1 MHSMLFSVLAFAALL
16 LPTQALYFY
25 IDGPSQKCFFE
36 ELPKDTLVVGE
47 YLLSPICLQPS
58 NNLNSGHYTA
68 TQWNE
73 QSRRYEANPD
83 MGLYIS
89 VDEIFDNDHRI
100 VSQRGNSQ
108 GRFTFSA
115 ADSGDHRICFTPTN
129 VPSAQG
135 WLAGGSSA
143 GNIKLEVDMAIGET
157 SRIESDDKHKITDIV
172 SKVKDLNARLSD
184 IRKEQVF
191 QREREA
197 EFRNMSEHTNARVV
211 RWTLV
216 QLAILGVTC
225 AWQLS
230 HLRNFF
236 IKQKLT

>member
-1 MHSMLFSVLAFAALL
+1 MHSMLFSVLAFAALM

-36 ELPKDTLVVGE
+36 ELPKDTLVVG
-47 YLLSPICLQPS
+47 
-58 NNLNSGHYTA
+58 HYTA

-73 QSRRYEANPD
+73 QSRKYEANPD

-100 VSQRGNSQ
+100 VSQRGNSK

-135 WLAGGSSA
+135 WLSGGSAA

-157 SRIESDDKHKITDIV
+157 SRIESDDKHKLNDIV